1 MSNLKFEKIQ
11 LSYNILSFVWFGLG
25 KINMHRFFVSVH
37 NISAQRVIIS
47 DSRVHQIRDVLR
59 MKTGDEIIVLD
70 NTGFEYQAR
79 LLNIS
84 PKEVVGEIISKKICE
99 SEPRTQITLYQSLL
113 AREKFEFV
121 LQKCTEIGVTQF
133 VPVITERSIVRKA
146 EKITKQKLARFE
158 SIIAEAAEQS
168 ARGKIPILKKPVDL
182 SQAVSELDDYD
193 VCLVGSTQNCHSL
206 KKVLQECKLCQNNLA
221 LFIGP
226 EGGFSDRELDF
237 MEIRAVKLFSL
248 GKRILRTETA
258 AVAATAIILYEL
270 G

>member
-1 MSNLKFEKIQ
+1 
-11 LSYNILSFVWFGLG
+11 
-25 KINMHRFFVSVH
+25 MHRFFVDISD
-37 NISAQRVIIS
+37 ISAGRVIIS

-59 MKTGDEIIVLD
+59 MKTGNQIIVLD
-70 NTGFEYQAR
+70 NKGFEYQTR
-79 LLNIS
+79 LLSIS
-84 PKEVVGEIISKKICE
+84 TKEIVGEIISKNRCE
-99 SEPRTQITLYQSLL
+99 SEPRIQITLYQSLL

-133 VPVITERSIVRKA
+133 IPVITERSIVRKA

-158 SIIAEAAEQS
+158 SIIEEAAEQS
-168 ARGKIPILKKPVDL
+168 SRGKIPLLRNPTDL
-182 SQAVSELDDYD
+182 SEALLAADDYD
-193 VCLVGSTQNCHSL
+193 ICLVGSTKNCDSL
-206 KKVLQECKLCQNNLA
+206 KKILRGHNSQAERIA

-226 EGGFSDRELDF
+226 EGGFSDRELELLGSR
-237 MEIRAVKLFSL
+237 EIKSFSL